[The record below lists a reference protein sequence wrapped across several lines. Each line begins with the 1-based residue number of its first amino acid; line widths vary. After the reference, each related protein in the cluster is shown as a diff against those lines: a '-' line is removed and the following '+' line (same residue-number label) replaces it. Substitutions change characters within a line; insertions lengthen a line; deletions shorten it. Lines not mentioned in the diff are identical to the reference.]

1 MGWKA
6 LPECSA
12 SLAVADSLQD
22 CTTTRILCSA
32 PLIDNGLT
40 QGGAMNSTQPQ
51 ASILAVDDDSR
62 SLIALQGLLSDMPLK
77 LVTAKSGDE
86 ALRCVVKEDFAV
98 ILMDAR
104 MPGVDG
110 FEAARLIRERER
122 SRHTPII
129 FLTSAYEDAPS
140 VTRGYEAGG
149 VDYIVKP
156 LMPAILKSKISVFV
170 DLYRNNALLLQ
181 QIKERVTAEEH
192 LRASQ
197 QSLRAL
203 ASRLQSVREEEWTR
217 IAREI
222 HDQLAQALT
231 GLKMDLAWVTS
242 RLPEGSKALREK
254 AHSMSGL
261 IDATMESVREIMY
274 QLRPEVLDRLG
285 LAAAIDWQAGEF
297 QRRSGIRCNVSLPAE
312 DLLLDRDRSTAMF
325 RIFQELLTNV
335 ARHAGATRIDVAIRS
350 DSHEI
355 VLTVADNG
363 RGIDA
368 EVAHSPKSLGLM
380 GVRERVLPFGG
391 RVDITGVRGE
401 GTRVTVALPK
411 S

>member
-1 MGWKA
+1 M
-6 LPECSA
+6 
-12 SLAVADSLQD
+12 D
-22 CTTTRILCSA
+22 
-32 PLIDNGLT
+32 
-40 QGGAMNSTQPQ
+40 STQQQ

-62 SLIALQGLLSDMPLK
+62 SLMALQGLLRDMPLK

-86 ALRCVVKEDFAV
+86 ALRCVLKQDFAV

-140 VTRGYEAGG
+140 VARGYEAGA

-156 LMPAILKSKISVFV
+156 PMPEILKSKISVFV
-170 DLYRNNALLLQ
+170 DLYRNNAMLSQ
-181 QIKERVTAEEH
+181 QIKERRIAEEH

-203 ASRLQSVREEEWTR
+203 AAHLQS
-217 IAREI
+217 
-222 HDQLAQALT
+222 
-231 GLKMDLAWVTS
+231 
-242 RLPEGSKALREK
+242 LREK

-261 IDATMESVREIMY
+261 IDATMESVHEIMTR
-274 QLRPEVLDRLG
+274 LRPEVLDRLG
-285 LAAAIDWQAGEF
+285 LSAAIGWQAGEF

-312 DLLLDRDRSTAMF
+312 DLLLDRDRSTAVF

-335 ARHAGATRIDVAIRS
+335 ARHAGATRTDVAVRS
-350 DSHEI
+350 DSDEL
-355 VLTVADNG
+355 VLTVEDNG

-368 EVAHSPKSLGLM
+368 EVAHSPKSFGLM

-391 RVDITGVRGE
+391 RVDIKGVRGE
-401 GTRVTVALPK
+401 GSRVTVALPK
-411 S
+411 I